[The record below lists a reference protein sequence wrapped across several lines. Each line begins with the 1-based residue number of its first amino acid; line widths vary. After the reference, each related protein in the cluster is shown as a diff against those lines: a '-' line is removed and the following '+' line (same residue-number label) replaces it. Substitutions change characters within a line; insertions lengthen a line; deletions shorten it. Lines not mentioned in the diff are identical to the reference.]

1 MTEIALGRLLA
12 ASLHQA
18 LMDELPQRLEFY
30 EHWLHSEGLRDG
42 SIGLAPMSAVV
53 GFLRAEGDGYGR
65 VVARAGTLAADWW
78 IESLPGTRRRVIGW
92 LPRPLRIRAALR
104 VAAEIAES
112 VNSESRV
119 SRRVRGGVA
128 TMGVTSSI
136 FCSVRSSQ
144 PLPLCGF
151 YVALVIQVLRH
162 FGFEAV
168 GRTAQCKAMEG
179 TSCVMSID
187 FSVTGLASP
196 PAIAA

>member
-1 MTEIALGRLLA
+1 
-12 ASLHQA
+12 
-18 LMDELPQRLEFY
+18 MDELPQRLEFY

-42 SIGLAPMSAVV
+42 SIGPAPMSAVV
-53 GFLRAEGDGYGR
+53 GFLRAEGDAYGR

-78 IESLPGTRRRVIGW
+78 IESLPLTRRRVIGW

-119 SRRVRGGVA
+119 SRRVRGAVA
-128 TMGVTSSI
+128 TLGVTSSI

-144 PLPLCGF
+144 TLPLCGF
-151 YVALVIQVLRH
+151 YVALVLQTLRH
-162 FGFEAV
+162 FGFEAA
-168 GRTAQCKAMEG
+168 GHSAQCKAMEG
-179 TSCVMSID
+179 PTCVMAID
-187 FSVTGLASP
+187 VSNTDSASP